1 MPTVKSPSL
10 ISLLSRVIELPSI
23 SCTNPQID
31 QSNRAVIDQL
41 AQWLEPLGFIIEIQP
56 LPDQP
61 HKANLI
67 ATLGSGPGGLVLAG
81 HTDTVPCDESL
92 WNSDPFR
99 LNERDQRLYGLGVC
113 DMKGF
118 FPLIIEALREIP
130 LDKLKQPLIILATA
144 DEESSMAGAR
154 ALADAGK
161 PEARFALIGEP
172 TGMRPVHMH
181 KGIMMERIHIQG
193 QAGHSSD
200 PSLGRNAAESMQ
212 RVMAELLQFR
222 SEMQQQYRN
231 ELFKVPVPTLNLGC
245 LHGGDN
251 PNRICGQ
258 CSLEYDL
265 RPLPGMKP
273 DELREMIRQR
283 LQPIAL
289 ADQVEIRVEPIF
301 DSISPF
307 ATDASSELVTA
318 CEQLTGYSAETV
330 AFATEAPFFS
340 AMGMDTL
347 VLGPGDIDQA
357 HQPDE
362 FLALERI
369 PPMLELLRSLIRRFC
384 LQAGQV

>member
-1 MPTVKSPSL
+1 MPTTKLPP
-10 ISLLSRVIELPSI
+10 LLPLLARLIELPSI
-23 SCTNPQID
+23 SCTNPRLD
-31 QSNRAVIDQL
+31 QGNRALIDQL
-41 AQWLEPLGFIIEIQP
+41 AQWFESLGFTIDIQP
-56 LPDQP
+56 LPNQP

-92 WNSDPFR
+92 WSSNPFS
-99 LNERDQRLYGLGVC
+99 LAERDQRLYGLGVC

-118 FPLIIEALREIP
+118 FPLVIEAIRELP
-130 LDKLKQPLIILATA
+130 LNRLQQPLVILATA

-154 ALADAGK
+154 ALAKAGK
-161 PEARFALIGEP
+161 PKGRFALIGEP

-193 QAGHSSD
+193 QSGHSSN

-212 RVMAELLQFR
+212 RVMAELMRFR
-222 SEMQQQYRN
+222 AELQQQYHN
-231 ELFKVPVPTLNLGC
+231 ELFEVPVPTLNLGC

-258 CSLEYDL
+258 CTLEYDL
-265 RPLPGMKP
+265 RPLPGMQP
-273 DELREMIRQR
+273 AELREMIRQR
-283 LQPIAL
+283 LQPIAA
-289 ADQVEIRVEPIF
+289 ADQVSIRVEPIF
-301 DSISPF
+301 DSIMPF
-307 ATDASSELVTA
+307 ATATSSELVTA
-318 CEQLTGYSAETV
+318 CEQLTGYSAEAV
-330 AFATEAPFFS
+330 AFATEAPFLS
-340 AMGMDTL
+340 SLGMDTL

-369 PPMLELLRSLIRRFC
+369 NPMVDLIRSLIRRFC
-384 LQAGQV
+384 LQP